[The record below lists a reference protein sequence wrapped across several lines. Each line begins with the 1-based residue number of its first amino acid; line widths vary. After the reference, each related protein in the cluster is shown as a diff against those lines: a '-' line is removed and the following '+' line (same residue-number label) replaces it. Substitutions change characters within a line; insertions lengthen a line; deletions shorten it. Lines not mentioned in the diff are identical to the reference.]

1 MINAKEK
8 WYSHKYNYFLCVI
21 NTKIY
26 KTNKKLNKITKYIEV
41 LILLCVLLL
50 TQNFIM
56 ISIISLRKT
65 MTFHWPSFVNTSF
78 SVLCKKYIQKYT
90 KTKNT
95 FVNKTKLYIVFKPLS
110 TLCNYSF
117 FEKNISCRY
126 LEALIC
132 QKIKIIKIM
141 LRICQ
146 T

>member
-65 MTFHWPSFVNTSF
+65 MTFH
-78 SVLCKKYIQKYT
+78 
-90 KTKNT
+90 
-95 FVNKTKLYIVFKPLS
+95 
-110 TLCNYSF
+110 
-117 FEKNISCRY
+117 
-126 LEALIC
+126 
-132 QKIKIIKIM
+132 
-141 LRICQ
+141 
-146 T
+146 